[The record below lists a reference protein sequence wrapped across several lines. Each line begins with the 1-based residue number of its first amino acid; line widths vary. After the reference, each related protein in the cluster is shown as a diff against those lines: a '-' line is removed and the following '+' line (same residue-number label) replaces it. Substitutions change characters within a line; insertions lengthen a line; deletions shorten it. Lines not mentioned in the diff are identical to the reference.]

1 MCGFCVG
8 SCGIRRS
15 VVHYIISSELVVME
29 EKANDYDET
38 LKRNQKI
45 LDQERIKKVEAI
57 NKLAQVKIIPYLLI
71 PL

>member
-1 MCGFCVG
+1 
-8 SCGIRRS
+8 
-15 VVHYIISSELVVME
+15 ME